1 VSTILTV
8 IAPGLL
14 GASVAQSA
22 RRHGAAERIK
32 VWARRSET
40 RIALEKVDW
49 CDEVADT
56 PGGAVSEA
64 DIVVVCTPVN
74 RIVEMVRTISD
85 DLRPKAVV
93 TDVGSVKAEICRF
106 ASAALKNGAQ
116 FVGSHPMAGSEKSGM
131 ENASA
136 ELFRDRP
143 CFVTPLGQTPTESID
158 QVVLFWTQIGAEVV
172 TLPPDR
178 HDEIVAHISHLPH
191 LAASTLCSLLAG
203 KDPSWHHYAGGGLRD
218 TTRVASGSPSLWLE
232 ILIENRDEI
241 LRALASY
248 QDELQ
253 GFYAALSNRDTIQ
266 LKALLERAK
275 DYRDKFR
282 PR

>member
-1 VSTILTV
+1 M
-8 IAPGLL
+8 
-14 GASVAQSA
+14 AQSA
-22 RRHGAAERIK
+22 RLHGAADRIK
-32 VWARRSET
+32 VWARRAET
-40 RIALEKVDW
+40 RIALKKVDW

-56 PGGAVSEA
+56 PGAAVTGA
-64 DIVVVCTPVN
+64 DFVVVCTPVAC
-74 RIVEMVRTISD
+74 IIKLIQTFSA
-85 DLRPKAVV
+85 DLRPDAVV
-93 TDVGSVKAEICRF
+93 TDVGSVKGEICRL
-106 ASAALKNGAQ
+106 ASSALINGAQ

-131 ENASA
+131 EHASA
-136 ELFRDRP
+136 DLFRDRP
-143 CFVTPLGQTPTESID
+143 CFVTPLGETPTESIA
-158 QVVLFWTQIGAEVV
+158 QVVSFWTRIGAEVV

-191 LAASTLCSLLAG
+191 LAASALCSLLAAN
-203 KDPSWHHYAGGGLRD
+203 DPSWCYYAGGGLRD

-232 ILIENRDEI
+232 ILFENRDEI

-253 GFYAALSNRDTIQ
+253 AFYAALSNRDTIL

-275 DYRDKFR
+275 DYHDQFR